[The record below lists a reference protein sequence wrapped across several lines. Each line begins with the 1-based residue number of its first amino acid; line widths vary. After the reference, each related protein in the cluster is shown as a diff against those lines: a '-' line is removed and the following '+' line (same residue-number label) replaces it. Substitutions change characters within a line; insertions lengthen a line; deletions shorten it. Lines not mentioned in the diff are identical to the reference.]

1 MNRLLKV
8 LAAVCLV
15 LLSVAAVV
23 FVWTTLAARS
33 PAGKARSSAGSS
45 KPSISSGAATP
56 RPGSDAPRPLF
67 SRWFTVPS
75 GHFFLG
81 STRQEVEAAQP
92 TPTKQTGVREIWSW
106 SSGRAYFDSQGRV
119 SQYLDYRGVKDV
131 SGEPVS
137 RSTLN
142 VGADPVS
149 PDREQVAFG
158 SSMATVL
165 ARYGP
170 PGRAEIATD
179 GVYFEY
185 QSEGTSGWLRFSKDG
200 RVDILES
207 QGFFDGFYGRRD
219 AQVPAAR
226 GE

>member
-142 VGADPVS
+142 VVPT
-149 PDREQVAFG
+149 PCLQTENRWP
-158 SSMATVL
+158 L
-165 ARYGP
+165 
-170 PGRAEIATD
+170 GRAWQPCLHDTALP
-179 GVYFEY
+179 GG
-185 QSEGTSGWLRFSKDG
+185 QR
-200 RVDILES
+200 
-207 QGFFDGFYGRRD
+207 
-219 AQVPAAR
+219 
-226 GE
+226 